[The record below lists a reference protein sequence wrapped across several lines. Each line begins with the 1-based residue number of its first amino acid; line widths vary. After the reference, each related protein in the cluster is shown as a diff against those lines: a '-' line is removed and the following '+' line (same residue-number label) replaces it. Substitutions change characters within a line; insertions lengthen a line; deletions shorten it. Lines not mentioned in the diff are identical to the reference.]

1 MICRRFE
8 FQTARS
14 SCELE
19 TPSETI
25 PNMQKCIIDRLLQ
38 WDGAQSFHG
47 AITEVQSD
55 LRRGLLLSPREV
67 EVKLAVNGRVSI

>member
-1 MICRRFE
+1 
-8 FQTARS
+8 
-14 SCELE
+14 
-19 TPSETI
+19 
-25 PNMQKCIIDRLLQ
+25 MQKCIIDSLLQ

-67 EVKLAVNGRVSI
+67 EVKLAVNGRVST